1 MKSKLL
7 LLASLL
13 FVVCVSSC
21 SDDDDYETYYSGE
34 YGKMAPQLSFDT
46 TLVGIQKR
54 IVIDTIIVDTS
65 NGVTNSAINY
75 HYVCCYMS
83 KPIEDNTFYK
93 HVYID
98 LRREKSNDVYK
109 QISFS
114 DDFKRWT
121 FKIHKLYYNKKT
133 NKVNG
138 FTYTIKEE
146 LN

>member
-65 NGVTNSAINY
+65 NGVTNSTIKY
-75 HYVCCYMS
+75 HYVCRHMS
-83 KPIEDNTFYK
+83 KPIE
-93 HVYID
+93 VYID
-98 LRREKSNDVYK
+98 LQREESNDVYK